1 MATAP
6 LPHNERERLTSL
18 LDLGILDTPCDP
30 LFDSITELAALVCD
44 MPISL
49 ISLIDGRRQWFKSR
63 LGLPGITETPREVA
77 FCAHAIMCDGL
88 MEVPDALHDVRFH
101 DNPLVTDAPHIR
113 FYAGMP
119 LRDTD
124 GLVLGTLCVID
135 REPRRL
141 TAAQQ
146 GALEQLSHLAVYLL
160 EQRRTQRRASDR
172 LAQLSQFDSLTGLPN
187 RHLFRDRVAQSLAAA
202 ERHGAPMAVVAL
214 NLDGFKLVNSNHGH
228 AAGDRLLV
236 QVAERLQGC
245 VRSGDSVSR
254 RGADEFGI
262 VLADLNRAED
272 TATVVG
278 KLLTALSF
286 PFDLEGTEVFISASA
301 GVSLFEADGTD
312 ADVLLKHAEIA
323 LQRAK
328 EQGRNTQQFYAPD
341 MNLRVEKRMK
351 LESSLRHAL
360 GRGEFTLHYQAKVG
374 LAQSGCCGVEALLR
388 WNHPTRGQ
396 IGPQEFIPIL
406 EETGLILPVGLWVLE
421 TACTQMRAWQD
432 EGLSVP
438 SVAINLSAVQFRQ
451 MDLDTRVRDIIEAS
465 GIDPAR
471 IELEITESMLMHDPA
486 QATLTLTK
494 LRGLGVRLSVDDFGT
509 GYSSLAYLKQFPLDA
524 LKIDRAFIRNITHDP
539 NDAAIA
545 LAIINLAHHLNLKVV
560 AEGVETEAQARF
572 LIAHGCDA
580 LQGFYFARPVDAN
593 ACALLIRDGRQL
605 ALPTPLT
612 PSGLIGVTVS
622 R

>member
-6 LPHNERERLTSL
+6 LPHNECERLTSL
-18 LDLGILDTPCDP
+18 LDLGILDTPRDP
-30 LFDSITELAALVCD
+30 LFDSITELAAQICG
-44 MPISL
+44 MPIAL
-49 ISLIDGRRQWFKSR
+49 ITLIDERRQWFKST
-63 LGLPGITETPREVA
+63 LGLPGFTETPREVA
-77 FCAHAIMCDGL
+77 FCAHALLCEGL

-101 DNPLVTDAPHIR
+101 DNPLVTAAPHIR

-119 LRDTD
+119 LRDAE
-124 GLVLGTLCVID
+124 GLALGSLCVID

-141 TAAQQ
+141 NDAQR
-146 GALEQLSHLAVYLL
+146 GAIEQLSRLAVYLL
-160 EQRRTQRRASDR
+160 EQHRSQRRASDR

-187 RHLFRDRVAQSLAAA
+187 RHLFRDRVAQSLAGA
-202 ERHGAPMAVVAL
+202 ERHGVPMAVVAI

-228 AAGDRLLV
+228 AVGDRLLV
-236 QVAERLQGC
+236 QVAERLLGG

-262 VLADLNRAED
+262 VLADLSRAED

-278 KLLTALSF
+278 KLLTLLSC

-301 GVSLFEADGTD
+301 GVSLFEVDGTD
-312 ADVLLKHAEIA
+312 ADVLIKHAEIA

-421 TACTQMRAWQD
+421 TACAQMRAWQD
-432 EGLSVP
+432 QGLSVP

-465 GIDPAR
+465 GIEPAKV
-471 IELEITESMLMHDPA
+471 ELEITESMLMHDPA

-524 LKIDRAFIRNITHDP
+524 LKIDRAFIRNITHDS

-580 LQGFYFARPVDAN
+580 LQGFYFARPVDAD
-593 ACALLIRDGRQL
+593 ACAQLIRDGRQL
-605 ALPTPLT
+605 ALPVPPTKRNREIPL
-612 PSGLIGVTVS
+612 
-622 R
+622 RC